1 MLVNKFHV
9 KSKPDRNQSK
19 PTVCTGCFSVQIR
32 FMDTFASKYF
42 INYCLHKKQDRGILS
57 LKSDLKLHFCAVWAV
72 MAVIRTFLQYC
83 KNILLLRQVFNIC
96 MGKKMSTFCTNVRN
110 LKVDEHK
117 SEKSDNFSST
127 YFFLD
132 FQGCQSRPKFEFECK
147 NRSLLRMSLLYLLC
161 DCLHGQI

>member
-1 MLVNKFHV
+1 MILGNKFTTGWGH
-9 KSKPDRNQSK
+9 
-19 PTVCTGCFSVQIR
+19 CIGCFSVQIR

-42 INYCLHKKQDRGILS
+42 INYCLHRKQDKGILS
-57 LKSDLKLHFCAVWAV
+57 LKSNMNLHFCAVWAV
-72 MAVIRTFLQYC
+72 MVVKRTFLQYC
-83 KNILLLRQVFNIC
+83 KNILVLRQVFNIC